1 MPSRA
6 TGKSA
11 FNVVT
16 SGANNGAAKFTDN
29 INAEASVP
37 PVNTEIEQF
46 TTVEDFDY
54 YIEDIRATGYD
65 IDANGYNDSD
75 GNRLKMLPA
84 TTNNITGILGMPY
97 QWDPSVDLPLR
108 DTEESDDGYGTV
120 GRKFA
125 DKILSTMP
133 ILFLTPGEPKFMAL
147 SDNDSKMDLG
157 REMLRGLGGLDSFL
171 NSEDYNFKDGTE
183 NRYYSFS
190 ANFDE
195 YSKYVNA
202 SCRAV
207 LFYLGLQD
215 IEIPIPGTTK
225 TKRGAEFMIQD
236 FMSNDFTKS
245 WGSQATLP
253 FFVDAETSISEDYSN
268 STTESMLASTANGFS
283 QTARELRFIMG
294 DNAGASDLM
303 KSLGNT
309 TELLTDNIGNAV
321 KDIGEAFAGK
331 NMLTR
336 IANEITTIVKGGK
349 IIFPEIWSDS
359 SYSRSYN
366 VNLKFRSPDPD
377 PVSIFLNVYLPILAL
392 INMGAPRQL
401 NNSANSYE
409 SPFICRATYKSIF
422 SCDMAMI
429 ESISITRGGE
439 DKWNIMGMPLSADVS
454 LTLKDLYGSMFVS
467 KGLGLV
473 NNTIQMDYL
482 ASLAGIDLNE
492 YEPMRIAQLAISL
505 ADGTWNTAIEALGFK
520 IKQEAARFT
529 AGIGKKVIPFYDS
542 RASALGH

>member
-1 MPSRA
+1 MPSRVIGYGIEA
-6 TGKSA
+6 GVTRAANSTGFKD
-11 FNVVT
+11 T
-16 SGANNGAAKFTDN
+16 QKGK
-29 INAEASVP
+29 ASIP
-37 PVNTEIEQF
+37 PVNTDIEQF

-54 YIEDIRATGYD
+54 YIEDISATGYS
-65 IDANGYNDSD
+65 INGGGYDENGD
-75 GNRLKMLPA
+75 RLFA
-84 TTNNITGILGMPY
+84 AATNNITGILGMPY
-97 QWDPSVDLPLR
+97 QWDPTVDLPYR
-108 DTEESDDGYGTV
+108 NNENSEDGFGTV
-120 GRKFA
+120 GRKYGE
-125 DKILSTMP
+125 KILSTMP

-147 SDNDSKMDLG
+147 GNNESKMDIG
-157 REMLRGLGGLDSFL
+157 RSLLNVLNGMDDFL
-171 NSEDYNFKDGTE
+171 SNETKYKDGTE

-195 YSKYVNA
+195 YAKYLNA

-215 IEIPIPGTTK
+215 VEIPIPGTEK
-225 TKRGAEFMIQD
+225 KEIGSRFMIQH
-236 FMSNDFTKS
+236 FMNNDFTKA

-294 DNAGASDLM
+294 GDDNGTKDLM
-303 KSLGNT
+303 DAVSGSM
-309 TELLTDNIGNAV
+309 ELLTDNLGNAV
-321 KDIGEAFAGK
+321 KDLGEAFAGK

-336 IANEITTIVKGGK
+336 VANEITTIVKGGK
-349 IIFPEIWSDS
+349 IVFPEIWSDS

-377 PVSIFLNVYLPILAL
+377 PVSIFLNIYLPILAL

-409 SPFICRATYKSIF
+409 APFICRATYKSIF

-439 DKWNIMGMPLSADVS
+439 DKWNIMGMPTSADVS
-454 LTLKDLYGSMFVS
+454 VTFKDLYGSMFIS
-467 KGLGLV
+467 KGFGMV

-492 YEPMRIAQLAISL
+492 YEPTRIAQLALSL
-505 ADGTWNTAIEALGFK
+505 VDGAWNTAVEGLGFK
-520 IKQEAARFT
+520 IKQGAARAT
-529 AGIGKKVIPFYDS
+529 GSIARSIIPFYNT
-542 RASALGH
+542 RAGALGY

>member
-1 MPSRA
+1 
-6 TGKSA
+6 
-11 FNVVT
+11 
-16 SGANNGAAKFTDN
+16 
-29 INAEASVP
+29 
-37 PVNTEIEQF
+37 
-46 TTVEDFDY
+46 
-54 YIEDIRATGYD
+54 
-65 IDANGYNDSD
+65 
-75 GNRLKMLPA
+75 
-84 TTNNITGILGMPY
+84 MPY
-97 QWDPSVDLPLR
+97 QWDPTVDLPYR
-108 DTEESDDGYGTV
+108 DSENSEDGLGTV
-120 GRKFA
+120 GRKYGE
-125 DKILSTMP
+125 KILSTMP

-147 SDNDSKMDLG
+147 GNNEAKMDIG
-157 REMLRGLGGLDSFL
+157 RSLLSVLNGMDNFL
-171 NSEDYNFKDGTE
+171 SSEENYKEGTE

-195 YSKYVNA
+195 YAKYLNA

-215 IEIPIPGTTK
+215 VEIPIPGTEK
-225 TKRGAEFMIQD
+225 KEIGSRFMIQH
-236 FMSNDFTKS
+236 FMNNDFTKA
-245 WGSQATLP
+245 WGSQCTLP

-283 QTARELRFIMG
+283 QTARELQFIMG
-294 DNAGASDLM
+294 DNAGANDLM
-303 KSLGNT
+303 KSVSGSL
-309 TELLTDNIGNAV
+309 ELLTDNLGTAV
-321 KDIGEAFAGK
+321 KDLGEAFSGK

-336 IANEITTIVKGGK
+336 VANEITTIVKGGK

-366 VNLKFRSPDPD
+366 VSLKFRSPDPD

-439 DKWNIMGMPLSADVS
+439 DKWNVMGMPTTADVS
-454 LTLKDLYGSMFVS
+454 ITLKDLYGSMFIS
-467 KGLGLV
+467 KGFGMI

-482 ASLAGIDLNE
+482 AAMAGIDLNE

-505 ADGTWNTAIEALGFK
+505 VDGTWNTAIEGLGFK
-520 IKQEAARFT
+520 IKQEAAKATGSIARS
-529 AGIGKKVIPFYDS
+529 IIPFYS
-542 RASALGH
+542 TRSGALGY